1 MSAVLPPA
9 VRAWREHGTMLVVDG
24 QELFVAD
31 SGDPSGRGPRTPVV
45 IVHGFPGSS
54 FDFAGVVA
62 ALAEHRRVVSFDLL
76 GYGLSA
82 KPPAA
87 SYSLFEQADLVASLL
102 AQLGIERCSLV
113 GHDMGDTVVAELLHR
128 HNAGR
133 LGFDVERVIL
143 TNGSIF
149 IDLAQLT
156 RGQRLALRL
165 PNRRVPLPVPNLVVR
180 RSLRESFV
188 AAAPPPAGALDAMV
202 ALIQREDGGRL
213 LPRQIRYI
221 EERRAHQETWTAAL
235 VEYTGP
241 LTAIWGA
248 LDPIAVVAMPRR
260 LHVLRP
266 ATEIVLWPDVG
277 HWPSV
282 EVPERLAEAIVRRL

>member
-1 MSAVLPPA
+1 MSAALPPA
-9 VRAWREHGTMLVVDG
+9 VRAWRERGTAVVVDG
-24 QELFVAD
+24 QELFVVD
-31 SGDPSGRGPRTPVV
+31 SGDPAGRGPRTPVV

-62 ALAEHRRVVSFDLL
+62 ALSEHRRVIAFDLL

-82 KPPAA
+82 KPG
-87 SYSLFEQADLVASLL
+87 SGRYSLFAQADRVETLL
-102 AQLGIERCSLV
+102 AELGVGCCALV

-133 LGFDVERVIL
+133 LGFDVERTIL

-165 PNRRVPLPVPNLVVR
+165 PDRRLPLPVPDPIVR

-188 AAAPPPAGALDAMV
+188 DAAPPPIGALDAMV
-202 ALIQREDGGRL
+202 ALIQREGGGRL

-221 EERRAHQETWTAAL
+221 EERRAHQATWTAAL
-235 VEYTGP
+235 VEFSGP
-241 LTAIWGA
+241 LTAIWGG
-248 LDPIAVVAMPRR
+248 LDPIAITAMPQR
-260 LHVLRP
+260 LHRLRP
-266 ATEIVLWPDVG
+266 ATEVVLWPDVG